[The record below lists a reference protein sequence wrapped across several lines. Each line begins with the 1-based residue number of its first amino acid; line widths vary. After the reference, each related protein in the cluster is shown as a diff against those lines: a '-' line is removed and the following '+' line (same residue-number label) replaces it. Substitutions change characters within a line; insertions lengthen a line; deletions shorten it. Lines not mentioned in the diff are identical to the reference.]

1 MNAAAAVPVQEA
13 KRKPWLVWIGWLVS
27 LWPVFVVCTSAH
39 WKLSRNPVYVK
50 EFARIG
56 WAASKLNL
64 LAFLQLGSAAL
75 FLIPQT
81 AVLGCVLLTGYLGG
95 AVAAY
100 TRMGEPY
107 PVLVPLSTSM
117 IAWLGIWLRDARLR
131 QLLPIRFGIS
141 RQ

>member
-1 MNAAAAVPVQEA
+1 MNAAAAVPVQETKQ
-13 KRKPWLVWIGWLVS
+13 KRWLVWIGWVVS
-27 LWPVFVVCTSAH
+27 LWPVFVVGMSAH
-39 WKLSRNPVYVK
+39 WKLSRNPAYVK

-56 WAASKLNL
+56 WAESRLNL
-64 LAFLQLGSAAL
+64 LAFLQLGSAAV

-95 AVAAY
+95 AIAAY
-100 TRMGEPY
+100 TRIGEPY

>member
-1 MNAAAAVPVQEA
+1 MSAIDVPLSRTSG
-13 KRKPWLVWIGWLVS
+13 KRWLVWIGWVVS
-27 LWPVFVVCTSAH
+27 LWPVFVVATSAH
-39 WKLSRNPVYVK
+39 WKLTHNPAYVR

-56 WAASKLNL
+56 WPEHALAL
-64 LAFLQLGSAAL
+64 LACLQLGCIVL

-81 AVLGCVLLTGYLGG
+81 AVLGAVLLTGYLGG

-117 IAWLGIWLRDARLR
+117 IAWLGIWLRDGRLR
-131 QLLPIRFGIS
+131 ALLPIRRGVTM
-141 RQ
+141 R

>member
-1 MNAAAAVPVQEA
+1 MNAAATVPAQEVRQ
-13 KRKPWLVWIGWLVS
+13 KRWLVWAGWVVS
-27 LWPVFVVCTSAH
+27 LWPVFVVGMSAH
-39 WKLSRNPVYVK
+39 WKLTRNPAYVK

-56 WAASKLNL
+56 WPVARLNL
-64 LAFLQLGSAAL
+64 LAFLQLGSATL

-100 TRMGEPY
+100 TRIGDAY
-107 PVLVPLSTSM
+107 PIVVPLSTSM

-141 RQ
+141 RR

>member
-1 MNAAAAVPVQEA
+1 MNAAAVPVQET
-13 KRKPWLVWIGWLVS
+13 KKKPWLVWAGWVVS
-27 LWPVFVVCTSAH
+27 LWPVFVVGMSAH
-39 WKLSRNPVYVK
+39 WKLTRNPAYVK

-56 WAASKLNL
+56 WAESKLNL

-95 AVAAY
+95 AIAAY
-100 TRMGEPY
+100 TRIGEPY

-131 QLLPIRFGIS
+131 QLLPIRFGVS